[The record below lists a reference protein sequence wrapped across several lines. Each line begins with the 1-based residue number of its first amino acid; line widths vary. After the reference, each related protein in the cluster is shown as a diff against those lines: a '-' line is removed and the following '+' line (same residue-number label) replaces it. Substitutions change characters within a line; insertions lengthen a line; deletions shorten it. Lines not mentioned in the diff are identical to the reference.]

1 MEHVGQYRLDGVP
14 GAAQIHAQ
22 IAVPLGVRDILK
34 LDLPRNAGVVHQQ
47 AHGSQIRFRSANHR
61 LHSRPVRH
69 IRLNCN
75 GISTMVPDFFC
86 QRLRL
91 LPVRQVIDTDSMSRL
106 RQLCRNRSPDPPG
119 SPSDQCHTIHSD
131 PPVIVLSAV

>member
-1 MEHVGQYRLDGVP
+1 MEHVGQYCLDGVP
-14 GAAQIHAQ
+14 GAAQVHAQ
-22 IAVPLGVRDILK
+22 IAIPLGICDILK

-47 AHGSQIRFRSANHR
+47 AHGSQLRFRSANHR